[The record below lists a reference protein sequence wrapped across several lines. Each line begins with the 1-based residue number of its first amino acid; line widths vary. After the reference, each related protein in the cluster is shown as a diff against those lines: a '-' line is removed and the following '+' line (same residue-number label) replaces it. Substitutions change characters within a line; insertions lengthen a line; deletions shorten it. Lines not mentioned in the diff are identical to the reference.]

1 MEYLVRMG
9 LLYDFYGVLLTR
21 KQQRVFTCYYMN
33 NLSLA
38 EIAAEEG
45 TSRQA
50 VHDLL
55 QRTEKILERWEDKL
69 QLMNKYSLEK
79 EAIREVESELKSLMD
94 TLPNDTEMNKAF
106 SSLQKSFA
114 KLKSIVLE

>member
-55 QRTEKILERWEDKL
+55 QRT
-69 QLMNKYSLEK
+69 MNKYSLEK